1 MFDNYYWSFLV
12 IRGVAFVIIGIVPV
26 LFALGIRSEKFKGKK
41 ALKYLLIIFL
51 IVVFVPIP
59 VQYKDGGTTEY
70 NAPLYRVIRWKQM
83 GFCMREYDDHID
95 DYWLEGIEFQIIPRN
110 TENINDLTKEYREK
124 TEKNEFVKFVR
135 VYPRSVEGREKPVPT
150 PSGITGTEATPTPET
165 EPTATPEPVEVVT
178 PIEEPAPTATPMP
191 DPGDLPI
198 ESVFIFYP
206 ELFPVIDSSTARK
219 PITEAI
225 YMELNGVNSVA
236 ADNPLCSK
244 THGAWL
250 NLADKKADIVFLVA
264 PTEEE
269 ESYFRE
275 KKVNIEMKPY
285 GYDGLGF
292 IVSPECPVQNLTSE
306 QIRGIYECTITNW
319 SQVGGPDA
327 DIHPYFRNE
336 QSGSQRLFEGFL
348 WPDGDAPDFSSMLNR
363 FYFADGMS
371 SITEEVARDPYAIG
385 YNIVSYLDLEYED
398 YIVAV
403 AVDGAKPNT
412 DTFKDHSYPFITT
425 AYVAIRAD
433 EAPNSPARRIYD
445 WIGSDMSVQ
454 KIESN
459 SSLAVNVGD
468 SEFLIYD
475 GVSQEYDFAGRES
488 RSDKTAKLQANAVL
502 ANEAVYASF
511 DFDKDYVYPDD
522 FAGTY
527 IDYDILY
534 VAVTGQ
540 QAIDRYAEIT
550 DRSPFV
556 RFVVVNN
563 SYNCLMDC
571 VREYAAS
578 IKDDYRVTSYG
589 VDAEK
594 NAGVISLDP
603 DDYERFRDSDLAYT
617 YGDLCY
623 VFISEK
629 DIGIYVRPEG

>member
-1 MFDNYYWSFLV
+1 MFSEYWGSLIV
-12 IRGVAFVIIGIVPV
+12 RGVIFVIVGLLPFA
-26 LFALGIRSEKFKGKK
+26 FALGIRAEKFNKK
-41 ALKYLLIIFL
+41 RGGIYLLAILL
-51 IVVFVPIP
+51 IVLLVPIP
-59 VQYKDGGTTEY
+59 MRYKDGGTLEL
-70 NAPLYRVIRWKQM
+70 NAPLYRVIKWKAM
-83 GFCMREYDDHID
+83 GIYSKTYDDHID
-95 DYWLEGIEFQIIPRN
+95 DYWLEKLEFQLIPRN
-110 TENINDLTKEYREK
+110 MKSIDELKDEYRAKLENGEEVK
-124 TEKNEFVKFVR
+124 GVHIYRGEFVSLENNTPAPTDIASAK
-135 VYPRSVEGREKPVPT
+135 PTSVPETVPT
-150 PSGITGTEATPTPET
+150 QKVTPTAEPTDEPTPTPE
-165 EPTATPEPVEVVT
+165 PV
-178 PIEEPAPTATPMP
+178 PGP
-191 DPGDLPI
+191 DELPI
-198 ESVFIFYP
+198 ESVFIYYP

-292 IVSPECPVQNLTSE
+292 IVSPECPVKSLTSA
-306 QIRGIYECTITNW
+306 QIRGIYECTVTNW
-319 SQVGGPDA
+319 KQVGGPDA
-327 DIHPYFRNE
+327 DIHPYFRDD
-336 QSGSQRLFEGFL
+336 QSGSQRLFENFL
-348 WPDGDAPDFSSMLNR
+348 WPDGDAPDFTSMLDR
-363 FYFADGMS
+363 FYFADDMS

-385 YNIVSYLDLEYED
+385 YNIVSYLNLEYED
-398 YIVAV
+398 YIMTV

-445 WIGSDMSVQ
+445 WIGSEMSIQ

-459 SSLAVNVGD
+459 SSLAVAVGD

-475 GVSQEYDFAGRES
+475 GVSQAYDYAGRES
-488 RSDKTAKLQANAVL
+488 AGDKTAKLQANAVL

-527 IDYDILY
+527 IEYDILY
-534 VAVTGQ
+534 VAVTDQ

-550 DRSPFV
+550 KRSPFV
-556 RFVVVNN
+556 RYAVVNN
-563 SYNCLMDC
+563 SYNYLTDC

-578 IKDDYRVTSYG
+578 IKDDYRVKSCG
-589 VDAEK
+589 VDARNNK
-594 NAGVISLDP
+594 GVIKLEP
-603 DDYERFRDSDLAYT
+603 GDYERFCDNNIEYFNDYDSSIY
-617 YGDLCY
+617 
-623 VFISEK
+623 ISDK
-629 DIGIYVRPEG
+629 DMWIYVLPEG